1 MTTTEGTSAPVRQ
14 GLAGRVRR
22 HAYNAM
28 ESPVTGRSGSPI
40 TPLLALGVAILLPVV
55 LPGTFSISQLEL
67 VAIYAM
73 VAIGLNLSFGYGGQ
87 LALAQPVIM
96 GASAYTAALV
106 NINLDWNAWMT
117 LPCAIAAGVVL
128 GIIASAPGYRLRG
141 WYLAVTSI
149 FLVVIFPDVILA
161 TQKWTGGDN
170 GIGPIDGFPGLR
182 SARMGEYLLIL
193 GVLAICFLLLRRV
206 GSSHWGLALRTIR
219 DAQTAA
225 QASAIHTSKVKVQLA
240 AVSALP
246 VALAGWLWAHQAQFV
261 GPSAFGSHLLLLIIA
276 AVVLGGR
283 GTLWGAIIGTII
295 FQTFSLWI
303 GPFSPYNQIALGLGI
318 LVAALLFPEGIAPVV
333 RKWAARRLA
342 PPRTAALDHAA
353 RPVADGP
360 SPDEPSPDEPVPDE
374 RRAASRGRAVVAAT
388 GLSKAFEGVKA
399 VLDVSLE
406 LRGGDVLGLVGPNGS
421 GKTTVLNMITGFVR
435 PDSGVIA
442 VGDVTPRAGSPI
454 QMASRGVRRSFQVPQ
469 LVLEVSVR
477 QNITVGLLEH
487 VGPISSILGTPRY
500 RRRARDYDKRVSEVC
515 AELRFDEH
523 VQDAAVEELSLGLRR
538 IVEIGR
544 AVVARPVA
552 ICLDEPAAGLGADG
566 LVLVGRVLQD
576 LSKYGYA
583 VLLIEHNLSFVREVC
598 DEILLLEEGVVRERA
613 DLSSIQRRGWGT
625 VLAEVEET
633 TPPALASADK
643 AGEGS

>member
-1 MTTTEGTSAPVRQ
+1 MATTETTSAPATT
-14 GLAGRVRR
+14 GILGRVRR

-28 ESPVTGRSGSPI
+28 ESPVTGRAGSRV
-40 TPLLALGVAILLPVV
+40 TPLVVLGVAILLPLM
-55 LPGTFSISQLEL
+55 LPGTFSIPQLEL
-67 VAIYAM
+67 VAMYAM

-106 NINLDWNAWMT
+106 NINLDWNAWLT
-117 LPCAIAAGVVL
+117 LPCAVAVGVVL
-128 GIIASAPGYRLRG
+128 GVIASAPGYRLRG

-161 TQKWTGGDN
+161 TQQWTGGEN
-170 GIGPIDGFPGLR
+170 GIGPVDGFPGLR

-193 GVLAICFLLLRRV
+193 GVLALCFLLMRRV
-206 GSSHWGLALRTIR
+206 GSTHWGLALRTIR

-240 AVSALP
+240 AVAALP

-342 PPRTAALDHAA
+342 PPRADATEHEESRATADLA
-353 RPVADGP
+353 PPEEGQVASHGG
-360 SPDEPSPDEPVPDE
+360 V
-374 RRAASRGRAVVAAT
+374 VVAANSL
-388 GLSKAFEGVKA
+388 GKAFEGVQA
-399 VLDVSLE
+399 VADVSLE
-406 LRGGDVLGLVGPNGS
+406 LRSGQVIGLVGPNGS

-435 PDSGVIA
+435 QDTGVIS
-442 VGDVTPRAGSPI
+442 VAGSAARSGSPVL
-454 QMASRGVRRSFQVPQ
+454 MASKGIRRSFQVPQ

-487 VGPISSILGTPRY
+487 VGPVSSILGTPRY
-500 RRRARDYDKRVSEVC
+500 RRRAREYDKRVSEVC

-523 VQDAAVEELSLGLRR
+523 VQEAAVEELSLGLRR

-544 AVVARPVA
+544 AVVARPVV

-566 LVLVGRVLQD
+566 LVLIGTVLQD
-576 LSKYGYA
+576 LTKNGYA

-613 DLSSIQRRGWGT
+613 DLSSIQRRGWDN
-625 VLAEVEET
+625 VLAEVDDGSA
-633 TPPALASADK
+633 PALAAADK
-643 AGEGS
+643 TGDAS